1 MKNHAISLLNAI
13 DALKQATGKVSV
25 ELMKQPGMSL
35 EYFSPQMIDTQTPH
49 TQDELYII
57 VRGHGKLN
65 RNGELIICKAGDALF
80 VPAQMPHHFEDFSD
94 DFATWVIF
102 FN

>member
-1 MKNHAISLLNAI
+1 MNNYAISLLNAI
-13 DALKQATGKVSV
+13 DALKQAGGEVSV
-25 ELMKQPGMSL
+25 VLMEQPGMSL
-35 EYFSPQMIDTQTPH
+35 EYFSPQKVDTQTPH
-49 TQDELYII
+49 TRDELYII

-65 RNGELIICKAGDALF
+65 RDGELIPCKAGDALF
-80 VPAQMPHHFEDFSD
+80 VPAQMQHQFVDFSD